1 MERILLY
8 GLDDQS
14 AEMIGNAAKQ
24 LGIAVCRIGDSALFH
39 KVADLFEATGDQDTD
54 ARAFDNEYMIMQ
66 EMDSG
71 RLYALLGELEKLQ
84 YEFEGIKVMRTE
96 VNQNWT
102 LFQLLQE
109 TGKEHRVQKKVII
122 LREMLMS
129 CNTLDLSA
137 LPEEEKESFRQVL
150 MDAFVLYQGGTYT
163 DKELDQC
170 IHVLSDSLK
179 KIRKLYS

>member
-1 MERILLY
+1 MEKILLY

-14 AEMIGNAAKQ
+14 AEMIGNAGKQ

-39 KVADLFEATGDQDTD
+39 KVADLFEAGFDQDTQT
-54 ARAFDNEYMIMQ
+54 RAFDNEYMIMQ

-71 RLYALLGELEKLQ
+71 KLYALLDELEKQQ
-84 YEFEGIKVMRTE
+84 YEFEGIKVMRTDTNE
-96 VNQNWT
+96 NWT

-109 TGKEHRVQKKVII
+109 TGKEHRIQKKVII

-129 CNTLDLSA
+129 CNTLDLSV
-137 LPEEEKESFRQVL
+137 LPQGEKESFRQVL
-150 MDAFVLYQGGTYT
+150 MDAFVLYQSGTYT
-163 DKELDQC
+163 DKELDEC
-170 IHVLSDSLK
+170 IHQLSDSLK